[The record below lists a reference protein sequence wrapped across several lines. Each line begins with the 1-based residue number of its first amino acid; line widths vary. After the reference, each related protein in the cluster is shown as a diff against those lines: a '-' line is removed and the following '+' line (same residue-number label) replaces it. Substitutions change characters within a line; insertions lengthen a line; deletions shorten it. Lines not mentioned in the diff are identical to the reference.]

1 MSQSSKIS
9 WKRLFSPGNLFL
21 MIVGVFCAVIAL
33 KGFMIPNHF
42 LDGGVTGI
50 SIILHEVTHMPVA
63 LFLILLN
70 LPFLYLG
77 YIKIGKQFTLHSALA
92 ILLLF
97 GGIQF
102 IDVPVITDDKVLIAI
117 FGGVL
122 IGLGIGLVIRSGGVI
137 DGFEIFADYTDK
149 KSSFKSTEI
158 ILFIN
163 TLLFLSIAYFFGLE
177 AVMYSILTYF
187 TAAKTTDYVVDGFE
201 QYISLTIISKE
212 DEKVKSIVVNDYN
225 KAITVYKGE
234 RGFLPGQ
241 YEVHE
246 DCDIVVAVVT
256 RLELYRIKR
265 AIQKVDPS
273 AFLVVSSIREIGG
286 GVVKKRQHH

>member
-1 MSQSSKIS
+1 MSTSSKIS
-9 WKRLFSPGNLFL
+9 WKRLFAFQNLLF
-21 MIVGVFCAVIAL
+21 MISGVLCAVVAL

-50 SIILHEVTHMPVA
+50 SIILHEVTHLPVA
-63 LFLILLN
+63 MFLILLN

-77 YIKIGKQFTLHSALA
+77 YIKIGKQFTIHSALA
-92 ILLLF
+92 IILLF
-97 GGIQF
+97 IGLQF
-102 IDVPVITDDKVLIAI
+102 IEIPVVTDDKVLIAL

-122 IGLGIGLVIRSGGVI
+122 IGLGIGLVIRGGGVI

-201 QYISLTIISKE
+201 QFISLTIISKKD
-212 DEKVKSIVVNDYN
+212 DEVKSIVVNDYH

-241 YEVHE
+241 FEVHE
-246 DCDIVVAVVT
+246 DCDIIVTVVT

-265 AIQKVDPS
+265 AIQSVDPE

-286 GVVKKRQHH
+286 GVVKKRHSH